1 MYTFKKIYIHTYI
14 HYITLH
20 YIALQ
25 YNTLQYIALGGACCG
40 REILSVSSICK
51 RHQQSSKC
59 IRMRA
64 SYNTEDSNDTSE

>member
-1 MYTFKKIYIHTYI
+1 MRSYNQLIGSWEKK
-14 HYITLH
+14 
-20 YIALQ
+20 
-25 YNTLQYIALGGACCG
+25 GGACCG